1 MPIYE
6 YHCSDCKQY
15 VEVFFLSF
23 AEASEVKPVCPECR
37 GKKLERIISSWAV
50 AKEKDSPTISGS
62 QKQNLNKEDTKS
74 LADTMKKAGRQAKK
88 GYSDDFKEVAGRLE
102 KGESSTSIEKSMRAR
117 VGEKMETH

>member
-6 YHCSDCKQY
+6 YNCLDCNQD

-23 AEASEVKPVCPECR
+23 TEASEEKPLCPECG
-37 GKKLERIISSWAV
+37 GKRLERIISSVAV
-50 AKEKDSPTISGS
+50 AKEKPSPAASES
-62 QKQNLNKEDTKS
+62 RKQKLQKEDTKT
-74 LADTMKKAGRQAKK
+74 LADTMNKAESQTKK
-88 GYSDDFKEVAGRLE
+88 GYGDDFKEVAGRLE